1 MIFDFSQKDPTKP
14 WKIYDEDGFV
24 NLTFIPE
31 GERKDKMNLIV
42 SKLYFR
48 HLLGNFRVNFALQK
62 KTFLLET
69 FTVLQSFIVPFG
81 RLN

>member
-48 HLLGNFRVNFALQK
+48 QFVGKFSGKFRSAEKNVSFRDVYG
-62 KTFLLET
+62 
-69 FTVLQSFIVPFG
+69 FTEFHRSIW
-81 RLN
+81 